1 MENQTWAPEAESS
14 TPPSAEPHGSD
25 GGDSEPEPAGSA
37 NSSVQRISCLDSLGA
52 LAGQLT
58 RYRTEPIE
66 GLSFGDREILAT
78 LGYVPVKKA
87 LGDSYE
93 MDSDGTL
100 RHEVSADQYRVL
112 VALATPSD

>member
-1 MENQTWAPEAESS
+1 
-14 TPPSAEPHGSD
+14 
-25 GGDSEPEPAGSA
+25 
-37 NSSVQRISCLDSLGA
+37 
-52 LAGQLT
+52 
-58 RYRTEPIE
+58 
-66 GLSFGDREILAT
+66 LSFGDREILAT